1 MAAKQDRSS
10 FIQLLERAPF
20 SAMLGL
26 KIESAAAGS
35 ATVRMPFDLRILN
48 EGGPNAPIHGGAI
61 AALADVA
68 ACAAVWSL
76 TETTRTATISITV
89 NYTGFAVNSDLIACA
104 RVKRTCKRIASLAVE
119 IVDASDALIAD
130 ALVTYKIA

>member
-1 MAAKQDRSS
+1 MAAQDRSS
-10 FIQLLERAPF
+10 SIQALERAPF
-20 SAMLGL
+20 AEMLGL
-26 KIESAAAGS
+26 KVESAAGGS

-48 EGGPNAPIHGGAI
+48 EGGPAAPIHGGAI

-76 TETTRTATISITV
+76 TETTRTATISLTV
-89 NYTGFAVNSDLIACA
+89 NYTGFAVNSDLIARA
-104 RVKRTCKRIASLAVE
+104 RVKRAGKRIASLAVE
-119 IVDASDALIAD
+119 IADVSDALIAD

>member
-1 MAAKQDRSS
+1 MATQDRSLI
-10 FIQLLERAPF
+10 IQSLERAPF
-20 SAMLGL
+20 AALLDL
-26 KIESAAAGS
+26 KIESAAGGA

-48 EGGPNAPIHGGAI
+48 EGGPAAPIHGGAI

-76 TETTRTATISITV
+76 AETTRTATISMTV
-89 NYTGFAVNSDLIACA
+89 NYTGFAVNSDLIARA
-104 RVKRTCKRIASLAVE
+104 RVKRRGKRIASLSVE
-119 IVDASDALIAD
+119 VVDASDALIAD

>member
-1 MAAKQDRSS
+1 MADQDRSR
-10 FIQLLERAPF
+10 IIETLERAPF
-20 SAMLGL
+20 AALLGL
-26 KIESAAAGS
+26 KIESAAGGA

-48 EGGPNAPIHGGAI
+48 EGGPAAPIHGGAI

-76 TETTRTATISITV
+76 AETTRTATISMTV
-89 NYTGFAVNSDLIACA
+89 NYTGPGIQSDLVA
-104 RVKRTCKRIASLAVE
+104 RAVVRRAGKRVASINVE
-119 IVDASDALIAD
+119 IRDRADALVAD

>member
-1 MAAKQDRSS
+1 MATQDRSLI
-10 FIQLLERAPF
+10 IQTLERAPF
-20 SAMLGL
+20 AAMLNL
-26 KIESAAAGS
+26 KIESAAGGA

-48 EGGPNAPIHGGAI
+48 EGGPAAPIHGGAI

-76 TETTRTATISITV
+76 AETTRTATISMTV
-89 NYTGFAVNSDLIACA
+89 NYTGFAVNSDLIARA
-104 RVKRTCKRIASLAVE
+104 RVKRRGKRIASLSVE
-119 IVDASDALIAD
+119 VVDASDALIAD

>member
-26 KIESAAAGS
+26 KIESAAGGK
-35 ATVRMPFDLRILN
+35 ATVRMPFDLRVLN

-76 TETTRTATISITV
+76 AETTRTATISITV
-89 NYTGFAVNSDLIACA
+89 NYTGFAVNSDLVARA
-104 RVKRTCKRIASLAVE
+104 RVKRTGKRIASLAVE

>member
-1 MAAKQDRSS
+1 MPDQDRSH
-10 FIQLLERAPF
+10 FIKLLERAPF

-26 KIESAAAGS
+26 KIESAAGGS

-48 EGGPNAPIHGGAI
+48 EGGPDAPIHGGAI

-76 TETTRTATISITV
+76 ATTTRTATISLTV
-89 NYTGFAVNSDLIACA
+89 NYTGFAVNSDLIARA
-104 RVKRTCKRIASLAVE
+104 RVKRTGKRIASLAVE
-119 IVDASDALIAD
+119 IADSSDALIAD

>member
-1 MAAKQDRSS
+1 MAAQDRTH
-10 FIQLLERAPF
+10 FIQALERAPF
-20 SAMLGL
+20 AAMLGL
-26 KIESAAAGS
+26 KIESAAGGA

-48 EGGPNAPIHGGAI
+48 EGGPAAPIHGGAI

-76 TETTRTATISITV
+76 AETTRTATISMTV
-89 NYTGFAVNSDLIACA
+89 NYTGFAVKSDLIARA
-104 RVKRTCKRIASLAVE
+104 RVKRRGKRIASLSVE
-119 IVDASDALIAD
+119 VIDASDALIAD

>member
-1 MAAKQDRSS
+1 MADQDRSR
-10 FIQLLERAPF
+10 FLQALERAPF

-26 KIESAAAGS
+26 KIESAANGT

-48 EGGPNAPIHGGAI
+48 EGGPRAPVHGGAI

-76 TETTRTATISITV
+76 AATTRSATISITV
-89 NYTGFAVNSDLIACA
+89 NYTGFAVSSDLVAHA
-104 RVKRTCKRIASLAVE
+104 KVRRTGKQIASLTVE
-119 IVDASDALIAD
+119 ITDTSDALVAD

>member
-1 MAAKQDRSS
+1 MTDQDRSH
-10 FIQLLERAPF
+10 FIKMLERAPF
-20 SAMLGL
+20 AAMLGL
-26 KIESAAAGS
+26 KIESAAGGS

-48 EGGPNAPIHGGAI
+48 EGGPDAPIHGGAI

-76 TETTRTATISITV
+76 APTTRTATISLTV
-89 NYTGFAVNSDLIACA
+89 NYTGFAVNSDLIARA
-104 RVKRTCKRIASLAVE
+104 RVKRTGKSIASLAVE
-119 IVDASDALIAD
+119 VVDASNALIAD